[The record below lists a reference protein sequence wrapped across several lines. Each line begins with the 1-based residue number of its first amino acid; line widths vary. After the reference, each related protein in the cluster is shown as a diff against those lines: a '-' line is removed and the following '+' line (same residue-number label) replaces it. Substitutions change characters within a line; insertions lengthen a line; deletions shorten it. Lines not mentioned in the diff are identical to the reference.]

1 MCVCLCWMCLRM
13 CVRGRW
19 AVGKRSYRRGTG
31 RGWVSGIEVWQGSEC
46 MGIGRRGLAALWL
59 CVLLVIASVNGEPA
73 IAQSYSF
80 RVPELKLQVT
90 VQPDGSAR
98 LAYDITFENEGTP
111 IDIIDI
117 GLPWRLQHRHDV
129 GVDQWRCIDRH
140 TDVGVHRHRRG
151 NPPGRSRYP
160 DRRHRCPAF
169 RSYDARMVYQD
180 TTNKEL
186 ASLRITPTWFEGDR
200 SRDRVT
206 SASRCIC

>member
-1 MCVCLCWMCLRM
+1 
-13 CVRGRW
+13 
-19 AVGKRSYRRGTG
+19 
-31 RGWVSGIEVWQGSEC
+31 

-59 CVLLVIASVNGEPA
+59 CVLLVVASVNGEPA

-117 GLPWRLQHRHDV
+117 GLPHSDYSIGTMSASINGDELTDIRTSEYIDI
-129 GVDQWRCIDRH
+129 GVEIHLDDRAIP
-140 TDVGVHRHRRG
+140 TGGTGVLHFEATM
-151 NPPGRSRYP
+151 P
-160 DRRHRCPAF
+160 D
-169 RSYDARMVYQD
+169 MVYQD

-200 SRDRVT
+200 SRDRAT
-206 SASRCIC
+206 SASRCTCPKASSPTRSSTSRSPSRRRRSIRTTLSSCGSGPRDG